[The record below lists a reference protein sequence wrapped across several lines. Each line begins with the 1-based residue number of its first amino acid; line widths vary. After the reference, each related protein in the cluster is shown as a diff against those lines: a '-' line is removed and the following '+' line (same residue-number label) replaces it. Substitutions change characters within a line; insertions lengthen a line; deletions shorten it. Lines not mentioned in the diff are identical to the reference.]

1 MITLGAVRALHQL
14 RLQQTIALVGFDD
27 IALADVLEPGITVM
41 AQDPGR
47 IGTIAAERVFA
58 RMDGD
63 TSPAVTT
70 MVPTDP
76 ARTRFGRDLPAL
88 VIESSCPGCSAPAE
102 RSDRERVA
110 RPARRVDLL
119 KPVWW
124 ETNWWKRA
132 DGDVLMEI
140 RRRR

>member
-14 RLQQTIALVGFDD
+14 KLQQTIAIVGFDD

-70 MVPTDP
+70 MVPT
-76 ARTRFGRDLPAL
+76 TL
-88 VIESSCPGCSAPAE
+88 
-102 RSDRERVA
+102 RV
-110 RPARRVDLL
+110 R
-119 KPVWW
+119 
-124 ETNWWKRA
+124 
-132 DGDVLMEI
+132 GSGEI
-140 RRRR
+140 SPPS